1 MMGYRLVFPIS
12 VALSFLDWRIGI
24 GYLMGYSLGRY
35 VDPDWDLMSA
45 NSAEGRIVNEIPILG
60 HFLYGISSSYGSLW
74 RKCHRSVWTHYP
86 ILSTGIRLAFILWL
100 PFMLGDAYGIN
111 FIGGGWIWF
120 WISLWLGLSCADG
133 LHLYFDFYP
142 SKE

>member
-1 MMGYRLVFPIS
+1 MKGYRIIFPIS
-12 VALSFLDWRIGI
+12 VALSFLDWRIGL
-24 GYLMGYSLGRY
+24 GYLAGYSLGRY

-74 RKCHRSVWTHYP
+74 RKRHRSVWTHYP
-86 ILSTGIRLAFILWL
+86 ILSTGIRLTFILWL
-100 PFMLGDAYGIN
+100 PFVLGDAYGIN

-120 WISLWLGLSCADG
+120 WVSLWLGLSVADAI
-133 LHLYFDFYP
+133 HLYKDFFP